1 MQLCGDANCL
11 EVQPLTL
18 PLTAPWVQPPHAL
31 WNSQPKHTVLGAGRD
46 GIIILEVD
54 FLHSVGSF
62 RQ

>member
-31 WNSQPKHTVLGAGRD
+31 WSSHPEHTVLGADRD

-54 FLHSVGSF
+54 FLHRVGIF
-62 RQ
+62 GQ